1 MEPLTAG
8 AIALVTLASNKFIEK
23 TGEILAEKVFEQGGK
38 VMKLLK
44 RKSPETASEL
54 EAAAEHP
61 ALPPGQPEDFGEAVL
76 VEKIESAAKA
86 DPEIREA
93 VEALAT
99 DVDAAAKVNP
109 ELEKAIKELTE
120 AVKAQNSSRQ
130 NPAKIAESIGINK
143 QDIHGGEVY
152 QSFGQGGINVH
163 KTI

>member
-109 ELEKAIKELTE
+109 ELEKAINELTE
-120 AVKAQNSSRQ
+120 AVQAQRQ
-130 NPAKIAESIGINK
+130 SGITITNTAEKIYGNI
-143 QDIHGGEVY
+143 
-152 QSFGQGGINVH
+152 QGGSIESLTQNFN
-163 KTI
+163 

>member
-8 AIALVTLASNKFIEK
+8 AIALATLASNKFIEK

-61 ALPPGQPEDFGEAVL
+61 ALPPGQPEDVGEAVL

-86 DPEIREA
+86 DPEIRAA
-93 VEALAT
+93 VEALGN
-99 DVDAAAKVNP
+99 DVQGVAQVNP

-120 AVKAQNSSRQ
+120 AVKAQQQSIQ
-130 NPAKIAESIGINK
+130 KITKIAETVEKIGNVN
-143 QDIHGGEVY
+143 QDTVQNQTFH
-152 QSFGQGGINVH
+152 QTF
-163 KTI
+163 

>member
-76 VEKIESAAKA
+76 VEKIESAAEA
-86 DPEIREA
+86 DSEIREA

-99 DVDAAAKVNP
+99 DVNAAAKVNP
-109 ELEKAIKELTE
+109 ELEKAINELTE
-120 AVKAQNSSRQ
+120 TVQAQQQSGITITNT
-130 NPAKIAESIGINK
+130 AEKIYGNI
-143 QDIHGGEVY
+143 
-152 QSFGQGGINVH
+152 QGGSIESLTQNFN
-163 KTI
+163 

>member
-8 AIALVTLASNKFIEK
+8 AIALITLASNKFVEK
-23 TGEILAEKVFEQGGK
+23 TGEILAGKAFEQGGK

-93 VEALAT
+93 VEALGN
-99 DVDAAAKVNP
+99 DAKEVAKVNP

-120 AVKAQNSSRQ
+120 AVKAQQQSIQ
-130 NPAKIAESIGINK
+130 NITKIAETVEKIGNVN
-143 QDIHGGEVY
+143 QDSV
-152 QSFGQGGINVH
+152 QSQTFHQ
-163 KTI
+163 TF

>member
-120 AVKAQNSSRQ
+120 AVKAQNSSSQ
-130 NPAKIAESIGINK
+130 NPAKLAETIGIHQSTI
-143 QDIHGGEVY
+143 QDGEVY
-152 QSFGQGGINVH
+152 QTFGEGGITIH
-163 KTI
+163 KTT

>member
-8 AIALVTLASNKFIEK
+8 AIALATLLLNKSVEK

-76 VEKIESAAKA
+76 VEKIESAAEA
-86 DPEIREA
+86 DSEIREA
-93 VEALAT
+93 VEALGN
-99 DVDAAAKVNP
+99 DVKEAAQVNP

-120 AVKAQNSSRQ
+120 AVQAQRQ
-130 NPAKIAESIGINK
+130 SGITITNTAEKIYGNI
-143 QDIHGGEVY
+143 
-152 QSFGQGGINVH
+152 QGGSIESLTQNFN
-163 KTI
+163 

>member
-1 MEPLTAG
+1 MDPVTAG
-8 AIALVTLASNKFIEK
+8 AIALVTLLLNKSVEK
-23 TGEILAEKVFEQGGK
+23 TGEILAEKTFEQGGK
-38 VMKLLK
+38 LMKLLK
-44 RKSPETASEL
+44 HKSPETADEL
-54 EAAAEHP
+54 EAAAERP

-120 AVKAQNSSRQ
+120 AVKAQQQGSQGITN
-130 NPAKIAESIGINK
+130 IAEKIYGNI
-143 QDIHGGEVY
+143 
-152 QSFGQGGINVH
+152 QGGSIQNL
-163 KTI
+163 TQNF

>member
-8 AIALVTLASNKFIEK
+8 AIALAYLLLNKTFEK
-23 TGEILAEKVFEQGGK
+23 TGEIIVAKGFEQGGK
-38 VMKLLK
+38 VIELLK

-61 ALPPGQPEDFGEAVL
+61 ALPPGQPEYIGEAVL

-93 VEALAT
+93 VEALGN
-99 DVDAAAKVNP
+99 DVKEAAQVNP

-120 AVKAQNSSRQ
+120 TVQAQRQ
-130 NPAKIAESIGINK
+130 SGITITNTAEKIYGNI
-143 QDIHGGEVY
+143 
-152 QSFGQGGINVH
+152 QGGSIESLTQNFN
-163 KTI
+163 

>member
-44 RKSPETASEL
+44 RKSPETAREL
-54 EAAAEHP
+54 EAAAENP
-61 ALPPGQPEDFGEAVL
+61 ALPPGQPEDIGEAVL

-86 DPEIREA
+86 DPEIRAA

-99 DVDAAAKVNP
+99 DVQEAEKVNP

-120 AVKAQNSSRQ
+120 TVKAQQQSIQ
-130 NPAKIAESIGINK
+130 KITKIAETVEKIG
-143 QDIHGGEVY
+143 
-152 QSFGQGGINVH
+152 NVN
-163 KTI
+163 

>member
-1 MEPLTAG
+1 MDPLTAG
-8 AIALVTLASNKFIEK
+8 AIALATLLLNKSVEK
-23 TGEILAEKVFEQGGK
+23 TGEILAEKAFEQGGK

-44 RKSPETASEL
+44 RKSPETADEL

-61 ALPPGQPEDFGEAVL
+61 ALLPGKPEDIGEAVL

-93 VEALAT
+93 VEALGN

-120 AVKAQNSSRQ
+120 AVKAQTPTITNE
-130 NPAKIAESIGINK
+130 NWKGINIK
-143 QDIHGGEVY
+143 GGNPT
-152 QSFGQGGINVH
+152 INNPNFNFEN
-163 KTI
+163 

>member
-1 MEPLTAG
+1 MELLTAG
-8 AIALVTLASNKFIEK
+8 AIGLVTLASNKFVEK

-54 EAAAEHP
+54 EAVAENP
-61 ALPPGQPEDFGEAVL
+61 ALPPGQPEDIGEAVL

-86 DPEIREA
+86 DPEIRAA

-99 DVDAAAKVNP
+99 DVQEAEKVNP

-120 AVKAQNSSRQ
+120 TVKAQQQSIQ
-130 NPAKIAESIGINK
+130 KITKIAETVEKIGNVN
-143 QDIHGGEVY
+143 QDTVQNQTLH
-152 QSFGQGGINVH
+152 QTF
-163 KTI
+163 

>member
-8 AIALVTLASNKFIEK
+8 AIALAYLLLNKTFEK
-23 TGEILAEKVFEQGGK
+23 TGEIIVAKGFEQGGK
-38 VMKLLK
+38 VIELLK

-86 DPEIREA
+86 DPEIRAA
-93 VEALAT
+93 VEALGN
-99 DVDAAAKVNP
+99 DVKEAAQVNP

-120 AVKAQNSSRQ
+120 AVKAQRQ
-130 NPAKIAESIGINK
+130 SGITITNTAEKIYGNI
-143 QDIHGGEVY
+143 
-152 QSFGQGGINVH
+152 QGGSIESLTQNFN
-163 KTI
+163 

>member
-8 AIALVTLASNKFIEK
+8 AIALATLFLNKSVEK
-23 TGEILAEKVFEQGGK
+23 TGEILTEKLFEQGGK
-38 VMKLLK
+38 VRKLLK

-86 DPEIREA
+86 DPEIRAA
-93 VEALAT
+93 VEALGN
-99 DVDAAAKVNP
+99 DVKEAAQVNP

-120 AVKAQNSSRQ
+120 AVKAQQQSGITITNT
-130 NPAKIAESIGINK
+130 AEKIYGNI
-143 QDIHGGEVY
+143 
-152 QSFGQGGINVH
+152 QGGSIESLTQNFN
-163 KTI
+163 